1 MRQECLRVRDL
12 GAARVCAKEARA
24 SNGNVGPPL
33 QGAIP
38 RVVDRGETDVG
49 VARID
54 EGVLLVL
61 PGGGSLVLGW
71 HICGRRTMPRGRTED
86 DQQ

>member
-1 MRQECLRVRDL
+1 MRVRDL

-49 VARID
+49 VAWID
-54 EGVLLVL
+54 EGVLLIVL